1 MTLVGKAK
9 LDHPALG
16 TAGGSVLHAAIE
28 NLWERVSDHLPA
40 RWQLFESVANG
51 ATVSYEHG
59 LKVPFG
65 DLRVHLYLKG
75 ATSNTKVAD
84 PGAAGWSIVATSGE
98 AQTKLDVT
106 APPSGGP
113 FDFYLYVSHEPM
125 SDKLDL
131 SGGTM
136 TGTLVLSGDPT
147 QDLHAATKRYVDSIA
162 QGLDPKASVKVATTA
177 NIGLSGTMT
186 IDGVAVDAGD
196 RVLVKDQTTA
206 SQNGIYVVGDGAWSR
221 AADMDSWAEVPGAF
235 VFVEQ
240 GTANADKGFVCTAD
254 QGGTIGSTAVS
265 WVQFAGV
272 GTVTSGSGGVNISAN
287 AVSLNLSGSTLDQTS
302 GLKVADGGIGT
313 AQLAGSIPDSK
324 LATIS
329 TAGKVAN
336 SATTATSNNIV
347 SSIVARDVAGSTA
360 VNTLFANNVDVTGLA
375 TMDRA
380 YIDGAS
386 GTGFMEFKGQTV
398 ADIPAPTTGE
408 ARIFAGPDGR
418 VYVRKKGSASAEE
431 IGGGGTVDKITQAAH
446 GLAVGDVVY
455 LNGSTYTKALNTAAS
470 TAEVVGVVSR
480 VDDTNAF
487 ELTLSGEI
495 SGLVAGSYVDAAG
508 AALAS
513 LPAAGEAVFLSHVA
527 GKLTLVEPTVVG
539 SVSVPIGVTS
549 GSGTLYVVPKRGVVV
564 GGANA
569 RTQLTLANNTTAT
582 IQNVSAYDAGALA
595 GWIFIDAT
603 TDYRFYVQAQFVKG
617 ADNNYDVSY
626 QTSGDTPPAGF
637 SLSMTNAGLLQY
649 TMPNLAGFN
658 ATNSVINYALNAPAV
673 GTNFP
678 LSVDASAVTSGTISA
693 ARLPA
698 ATATT
703 AGTIP
708 YYETGTW
715 TPTIGASG
723 TNFTS
728 VTYGAVFGFYTQIGN
743 LMTVNFVV
751 QWTNTTG
758 TPTSGLRV
766 GGLPKAPATNI
777 YASVGCECSNIVTP
791 SASTPS
797 VVVTLVGSGSTQIA
811 VNAVGNGVGAVNC
824 VAASNGGATVR
835 YITASFSYLV

>member
-40 RWQLFESVANG
+40 RWHLFESVANG
-51 ATVSYEHG
+51 ATVTYEHG
-59 LKVPFG
+59 LGVPFG

-75 ATSNTKVAD
+75 ASSNTKVAD
-84 PGAAGWSIVATSGE
+84 PGTAGWSIVATSGE

-125 SDKLDL
+125 ADKLDL

-136 TGTLVLSGDPT
+136 TGTLVLSDDPT

-177 NIGLSGTMT
+177 NIGLSGSMT

-206 SQNGIYVVGDGAWSR
+206 SQNGIYVVGAGAWSR
-221 AADMDSWAEVPGAF
+221 AADMDSWTEVPGAF

-240 GTANADKGFVCTAD
+240 GTANADRGFVCTAD

-272 GTVTSGSGGVNISAN
+272 GSVTSGSGGVSVSAN

-302 GLKVADGGIGT
+302 GLKVADGGIT
-313 AQLAGSIPDSK
+313 NTQISASAAIADSK
-324 LATIS
+324 LAKVT
-329 TAGKVAN
+329 TAGKVSGGAI
-336 SATTATSNNIV
+336 TDGTIG
-347 SSIVARDVAGSTA
+347 GSTA
-360 VNTLFANNVDVTGLA
+360 ITTTGTPTFNGTSHLKLP
-375 TMDRA
+375 
-380 YIDGAS
+380 S
-386 GTGFMEFKGQTV
+386 GTNAQR
-398 ADIPAPTTGE
+398 PATPVNGMIRYNSDLTAFEGY
-408 ARIFAGPDGR
+408 AAGAWSG
-418 VYVRKKGSASAEE
+418 
-431 IGGGGTVDKITQAAH
+431 IGGGGTVDKVNQADH
-446 GLAVGDVVY
+446 GFVVGDVLLV
-455 LNGSTYTKALNTAAS
+455 AS
-470 TAEVVGVVSR
+470 TDIYVKAIATSANLAEVVGVVSR
-480 VDDTNAF
+480 VIDANNF
-487 ELTLSGEI
+487 ELTLSGEVT
-495 SGLVAGSYVDAAG
+495 GLTSLIPGSVY
-508 AALAS
+508 
-513 LPAAGEAVFLSHVA
+513 FLSDTTA
-527 GKLTLVEPTVVG
+527 GRATLTEPTTVG
-539 SVSVPIGVTS
+539 YVSVPVGIATTPTS
-549 GSGTLYVVPKRGVVV
+549 MYVALKRGVVV

-582 IQNVSAYDAGALA
+582 IQNVSGYDAGELT

-617 ADNNYDVSY
+617 ADGNYDVSY